1 MKGKGG
7 NDMATS
13 SFDQKFYVSKDK
25 EDEFVKVVTAP
36 PQKRTGEK
44 FTSHYMPRN
53 QMHSYTSRKL
63 DFDRIDRLCG
73 YKK

>member
-1 MKGKGG
+1 
-7 NDMATS
+7 MATS

-53 QMHSYTSRKL
+53 QMHSYIKSVM
-63 DFDRIDRLCG
+63 
-73 YKK
+73 KKK